1 MNVSNHSKNYNFQQK
16 REKPPDLQCHCIWP
30 QQLHKNVK
38 NIDDD
43 DDNNN
48 PKQTRV
54 WHTLPLLSSG
64 SSTRKLTSPPTPT
77 SLRTLHME
85 EYKHE
90 NCNTISGDTLRKC
103 KNSKSITT
111 STAAADAA
119 SCNCS
124 DCTDRYDN
132 NRRYMTT
139 TTTSMINKRLVDK
152 TKSKI
157 RMNNANA
164 NENIENASTIR
175 LGRRLQMKDE
185 TDNKTSLTS
194 QQQQESYET
203 TTTQHILTTITKAM
217 SSSIAATKTAVALN
231 WILTKATTTLILS
244 TTSSLNCTLPSSA
257 AAAAASSTTSLASKT
272 SSSKHQHR
280 RHASNFLSVLSS
292 SSSTLSSLLSAPQS
306 LFPLYPNNDSNRKEE
321 DSCHKCLFETSEK
334 DEQQTNILPT
344 LPPIATSLKRLKGKY
359 HSECP
364 PPFTKTTAAPSL
376 SYISQ
381 TFIRSLIA
389 TLILILV
396 QLNFTAGDQVILLDT
411 TREATLEW
419 TRYPYG
425 PQAQTPGWV
434 EESFTD
440 FVKGINWRSYVVCDV
455 AYHNVNNW
463 LWSPFIDRGPA
474 NRLYI
479 EIQFTIRDCSLF
491 PGNALSCKETFSL
504 LYYEFDAA
512 TREPPPWQTDSYK
525 LIARIAAGEGRF
537 NQNSDVDINT
547 EVKSIAVTK
556 KGVYFAFRD
565 QGACIS
571 VLAVK
576 VYYITCPA
584 VTENFAHFNE
594 TPTGREITII
604 EKQNGTCVD
613 NAEAYEQPT
622 YLCKGDGKWTI
633 LTGGCR
639 CKGGYEPDYANKT
652 CNECPVGTFR
662 SAEVSKCIPCPPNS
676 NASKVASSY
685 CKCLPGFNRHPRDG
699 KHMPCYKPP
708 GPPTNLTLLF
718 VDHISAILSW
728 NAPVREN
735 AAADNANTIYRSDIV
750 YKVVCS
756 SCSSNVVLTPSTD
769 TFNETK
775 LTLTNLEPV
784 TTYTIQIHSM
794 NGVSYVMENGTAA
807 NDSDKDQ
814 RTTSDSFSSEEN
826 GGGKQD
832 NEIPLMPTPTST
844 IPHGSNINNQP
855 IDLSQIKTEW
865 DEITFTTTESA
876 ILSTV
881 SNVRVVHA
889 TSNEVDLIW
898 EKPVQSDAPIEFY
911 EVRWFPKP
919 DFDAINKT
927 SLTIKETKAH
937 VEGLNDNTEYGFQVR
952 YKTIN
957 GYGTYSNIVY
967 AHTQPGVGSVYEENL
982 QMRIVAGAT
991 VAVVVI
997 LVLVIIATVVFLR
1010 SKNQDDLD
1018 KKSSNHMP
1026 LPLDYASN
1034 EGQVV
1039 TYIHAMDTTP
1049 IVKTIQSNV
1058 TTPLFGN
1065 SRSYVDPHTYEDPNQ
1080 AIREFAREIDA
1091 NYITIEAIIGGGEF
1105 GDVCRGRLKIPP
1117 NFVQDID
1124 VAIKTLKPGSSEKA
1138 RCDFLTEASI
1148 MGQFDHPNV
1157 IYLQGVVTRSNP
1169 VMIITEYMENGSLDT
1184 FLRVNDGK
1192 FQTLQL
1198 IVMLRGI
1205 ASGMAYLSEMNY
1217 VHRDLAAR
1225 NVLVNSQLICKIADF
1240 GLSREIE
1247 NASDAYTTRGGKIPV
1262 RWTAPEAIA
1271 FRKFTSAS
1279 DVWSYGVVLWEVMS
1293 YGERPYWNWSN
1304 QDVIKSIEKGY
1315 RLPAPMDCPEALYQ
1329 LMLDCW
1335 QKQRTHRPSFAS
1347 IVSTLDNL
1355 ARQPQALL
1363 TTRNSPENDGAHI
1376 MDSQRGHNIFISTD
1390 MWLDNIKMSR
1400 YSQHFKDAN
1409 LVTAQQISRL
1419 TAQQLSDMGITL
1431 VGHQKKILHQARQ
1444 LDTII

>member
-1 MNVSNHSKNYNFQQK
+1 MESNV
-16 REKPPDLQCHCIWP
+16 R
-30 QQLHKNVK
+30 
-38 NIDDD
+38 
-43 DDNNN
+43 
-48 PKQTRV
+48 
-54 WHTLPLLSSG
+54 
-64 SSTRKLTSPPTPT
+64 
-77 SLRTLHME
+77 LR
-85 EYKHE
+85 
-90 NCNTISGDTLRKC
+90 
-103 KNSKSITT
+103 
-111 STAAADAA
+111 
-119 SCNCS
+119 
-124 DCTDRYDN
+124 
-132 NRRYMTT
+132 
-139 TTTSMINKRLVDK
+139 
-152 TKSKI
+152 
-157 RMNNANA
+157 
-164 NENIENASTIR
+164 
-175 LGRRLQMKDE
+175 
-185 TDNKTSLTS
+185 
-194 QQQQESYET
+194 
-203 TTTQHILTTITKAM
+203 
-217 SSSIAATKTAVALN
+217 
-231 WILTKATTTLILS
+231 
-244 TTSSLNCTLPSSA
+244 
-257 AAAAASSTTSLASKT
+257 
-272 SSSKHQHR
+272 
-280 RHASNFLSVLSS
+280 
-292 SSSTLSSLLSAPQS
+292 
-306 LFPLYPNNDSNRKEE
+306 
-321 DSCHKCLFETSEK
+321 
-334 DEQQTNILPT
+334 
-344 LPPIATSLKRLKGKY
+344 
-359 HSECP
+359 
-364 PPFTKTTAAPSL
+364 
-376 SYISQ
+376 
-381 TFIRSLIA
+381 
-389 TLILILV
+389 ILV
-396 QLNFTAGDQVILLDT
+396 TSVCLLLTIHYLNADQVILLDT

-504 LYYEFDAA
+504 LFYEFDAA
-512 TREPPPWQTDSYK
+512 TREPPPWQPESYK

-576 VYYITCPA
+576 VYYITCPS

-604 EKQNGTCVD
+604 EKQNGTCVN
-613 NAEAYEQPT
+613 NAEPYEPPT

-639 CKGGYEPDYANKT
+639 CKVGFEPDYANKT
-652 CNECPVGTFR
+652 CNECSAGTFR
-662 SAEVSKCIPCPPNS
+662 SLEVSKCTPCPLNS
-676 NASKVASSY
+676 KSSKIGVAFCPCQTGY
-685 CKCLPGFNRHPRDG
+685 YRHPRDG

-718 VDHISAILSW
+718 VDQTSAILSW
-728 NAPVREN
+728 NTPQRALDEQL
-735 AAADNANTIYRSDIV
+735 DTKFRSDIV
-750 YKVVCS
+750 FKVKCA
-756 SCSSNVVLTPSTD
+756 SCSSNVVLNPSTE

-784 TTYTIQIHSM
+784 TPYTIQIHSM
-794 NGVSYVMENGTAA
+794 NGISYAVNPDNDTSDGDNGTSNAS
-807 NDSDKDQ
+807 DSVSDKS
-814 RTTSDSFSSEEN
+814 TSSSDD
-826 GGGKQD
+826 G
-832 NEIPLMPTPTST
+832 ST
-844 IPHGSNINNQP
+844 N
-855 IDLSQIKTEW
+855 IKTEYT
-865 DEITFTTTESA
+865 EIVFTTESA

-881 SNVRVVHA
+881 FNVRIVSI
-889 TSNEVDLIW
+889 TSKEADLVW
-898 EKPVQSDAPIEFY
+898 DKPIHSDSPIEFY

-919 DFDAINKT
+919 ELDAINKT
-927 SLTIKETKAH
+927 ALNTKETKAH
-937 VEGLNDNTEYGFQVR
+937 IEGLQENVEYGFQVR
-952 YKTIN
+952 CKTPN

-967 AHTQPGVGSVYEENL
+967 AQTHQSVSPVYYDSM

-991 VAVVVI
+991 VAVVFI
-997 LVLVIIATVVFLR
+997 LVLVIVATVLFLR
-1010 SKNQDDLD
+1010 SKNQDELD
-1018 KKSSNHMP
+1018 KKTNNHLP

-1034 EGQVV
+1034 EV
-1039 TYIHAMDTTP
+1039 HAMDTTP

-1058 TTPLFGN
+1058 TTPLFGT

-1091 NYITIEAIIGGGEF
+1091 SYITIEAIIGGGEF

-1184 FLRVNDGK
+1184 FLRANDGK

-1198 IVMLRGI
+1198 IGMLRGI
-1205 ASGMAYLSEMNY
+1205 ASGMSYLSDMNY

-1225 NVLVNSQLICKIADF
+1225 NVLVNAQLVCKIADF

-1335 QKQRTHRPSFAS
+1335 QKQRTHRPTFAS

-1363 TTRNSPENDGAHI
+1363 TTRNSPDNDGTHI
-1376 MDSQRGHNIFISTD
+1376 IDTQRGHNIFISTD
-1390 MWLDNIKMSR
+1390 LWLESIKMSR
-1400 YSQHFKDAN
+1400 YSQHFKEAN

>member
-1 MNVSNHSKNYNFQQK
+1 MEN
-16 REKPPDLQCHCIWP
+16 
-30 QQLHKNVK
+30 
-38 NIDDD
+38 NI
-43 DDNNN
+43 
-48 PKQTRV
+48 
-54 WHTLPLLSSG
+54 
-64 SSTRKLTSPPTPT
+64 
-77 SLRTLHME
+77 
-85 EYKHE
+85 
-90 NCNTISGDTLRKC
+90 
-103 KNSKSITT
+103 KSWMIITGV
-111 STAAADAA
+111 
-119 SCNCS
+119 
-124 DCTDRYDN
+124 Y
-132 NRRYMTT
+132 
-139 TTTSMINKRLVDK
+139 L
-152 TKSKI
+152 
-157 RMNNANA
+157 
-164 NENIENASTIR
+164 
-175 LGRRLQMKDE
+175 
-185 TDNKTSLTS
+185 
-194 QQQQESYET
+194 
-203 TTTQHILTTITKAM
+203 LTTIHFIKA
-217 SSSIAATKTAVALN
+217 
-231 WILTKATTTLILS
+231 
-244 TTSSLNCTLPSSA
+244 
-257 AAAAASSTTSLASKT
+257 
-272 SSSKHQHR
+272 
-280 RHASNFLSVLSS
+280 
-292 SSSTLSSLLSAPQS
+292 
-306 LFPLYPNNDSNRKEE
+306 
-321 DSCHKCLFETSEK
+321 
-334 DEQQTNILPT
+334 
-344 LPPIATSLKRLKGKY
+344 
-359 HSECP
+359 
-364 PPFTKTTAAPSL
+364 
-376 SYISQ
+376 
-381 TFIRSLIA
+381 
-389 TLILILV
+389 
-396 QLNFTAGDQVILLDT
+396 DQVILLDT

-504 LYYEFDAA
+504 LFYEFDAA
-512 TREPPPWQTDSYK
+512 TREPPPWQPESYK
-525 LIARIAAGEGRF
+525 LIARIAAGDGRF

-576 VYYITCPA
+576 VYYITCPS

-613 NAEAYEQPT
+613 NAEPYEPPT

-639 CKGGYEPDYANKT
+639 CKVGFEPDYANKT
-652 CNECPVGTFR
+652 CNECSSGTFR
-662 SAEVSKCIPCPPNS
+662 SLEVSKCTPCPLNS
-676 NASKVASSY
+676 KSTKIGVSY
-685 CKCLPGFNRHPRDG
+685 CPCLPGYYRHPRDG

-718 VDHISAILSW
+718 VDQTSAILSW
-728 NAPVREN
+728 NTPQRAQDEQL
-735 AAADNANTIYRSDIV
+735 DTKFRSDIV
-750 YKVVCS
+750 FKVKCP
-756 SCSSNVVLTPSTD
+756 SCSSNVVYNPSTE

-784 TTYTIQIHSM
+784 TPYTIQIHSM
-794 NGVSYVMENGTAA
+794 NGVSYAVKPDNDTSDGDNGTSNASDTFNEKTGLASSSDDSSA
-807 NDSDKDQ
+807 N
-814 RTTSDSFSSEEN
+814 
-826 GGGKQD
+826 
-832 NEIPLMPTPTST
+832 
-844 IPHGSNINNQP
+844 
-855 IDLSQIKTEW
+855 IKTEYS
-865 DEITFTTTESA
+865 EIVFTTESA

-881 SNVRVVHA
+881 FNVRIVSI
-889 TSNEVDLIW
+889 TSKEADLVW
-898 EKPVQSDAPIEFY
+898 DKPIHSDSPIEFY

-919 DFDAINKT
+919 ELDAINKT
-927 SLTIKETKAH
+927 ALNTKETKAH
-937 VEGLNDNTEYGFQVR
+937 IEGLQENVEYGFQVR
-952 YKTIN
+952 CKTLN

-967 AHTQPGVGSVYEENL
+967 AQTHQSVSPVYYDSM

-991 VAVVVI
+991 VAVVFI
-997 LVLVIIATVVFLR
+997 LVLVIVATVLFLR
-1010 SKNQDDLD
+1010 SKNQDELD
-1018 KKSSNHMP
+1018 KKTSNHLP

-1034 EGQVV
+1034 E
-1039 TYIHAMDTTP
+1039 
-1049 IVKTIQSNV
+1049 V
-1058 TTPLFGN
+1058 TTPLFGT

-1091 NYITIEAIIGGGEF
+1091 SYITIEAIIGGGEF

-1184 FLRVNDGK
+1184 FLRANDGK

-1198 IVMLRGI
+1198 IGMLRGI
-1205 ASGMAYLSEMNY
+1205 ASGMSYLSDMNY

-1225 NVLVNSQLICKIADF
+1225 NVLVNAQLVCKIADF

-1335 QKQRTHRPSFAS
+1335 QKQRTHRPTFAS

-1363 TTRNSPENDGAHI
+1363 TTRNSPDNDGTHI
-1376 MDSQRGHNIFISTD
+1376 IDTQRGHNIFISTD
-1390 MWLDNIKMSR
+1390 LWLESIKMSR
-1400 YSQHFKDAN
+1400 YSQHFKEAN

>member
-1 MNVSNHSKNYNFQQK
+1 MHEQIMKQHFSWKNNVDQFVFKNCLNDQICRRNFKLRKKLCEYNQK
-16 REKPPDLQCHCIWP
+16 YKEENDSELKSIA
-30 QQLHKNVK
+30 K
-38 NIDDD
+38 
-43 DDNNN
+43 
-48 PKQTRV
+48 TG
-54 WHTLPLLSSG
+54 TLIIS
-64 SSTRKLTSPPTPT
+64 TSPPHRT
-77 SLRTLHME
+77 S
-85 EYKHE
+85 
-90 NCNTISGDTLRKC
+90 NTF
-103 KNSKSITT
+103 SIK
-111 STAAADAA
+111 
-119 SCNCS
+119 
-124 DCTDRYDN
+124 YF
-132 NRRYMTT
+132 
-139 TTTSMINKRLVDK
+139 
-152 TKSKI
+152 
-157 RMNNANA
+157 
-164 NENIENASTIR
+164 
-175 LGRRLQMKDE
+175 
-185 TDNKTSLTS
+185 
-194 QQQQESYET
+194 
-203 TTTQHILTTITKAM
+203 
-217 SSSIAATKTAVALN
+217 
-231 WILTKATTTLILS
+231 
-244 TTSSLNCTLPSSA
+244 TSSLPIRLSNSFSY
-257 AAAAASSTTSLASKT
+257 STQSNTTKNFMLSLIF
-272 SSSKHQHR
+272 
-280 RHASNFLSVLSS
+280 NSVHDLIVRKSLKQI
-292 SSSTLSSLLSAPQS
+292 TGSLLTLMTLLGNQYYKTHLEKIVLFTTQMLPFCTGITCKIQLRLHSLLFAWFWLVFTLHIGFGSA
-306 LFPLYPNNDSNRKEE
+306 
-321 DSCHKCLFETSEK
+321 
-334 DEQQTNILPT
+334 
-344 LPPIATSLKRLKGKY
+344 
-359 HSECP
+359 
-364 PPFTKTTAAPSL
+364 
-376 SYISQ
+376 
-381 TFIRSLIA
+381 
-389 TLILILV
+389 
-396 QLNFTAGDQVILLDT
+396 DQVILLDT

-604 EKQNGTCVD
+604 EKQNGTCVE
-613 NAEAYEQPT
+613 NAEPYEPPT

-633 LTGGCR
+633 LNGGCR
-639 CKGGYEPDYANKT
+639 CKVGFEPDNINKT
-652 CNECPVGTFR
+652 CNECAAGTFR
-662 SAEVSKCIPCPPNS
+662 SDEIANCIQCPPNS
-676 NASKVASSY
+676 NALKSGAAF
-685 CKCLPGFNRHPRDG
+685 CKCLPGFYRHPRDG
-699 KHMPCYKPP
+699 KHMPCYKAP

-718 VDHISAILSW
+718 VDQTSAILSW
-728 NAPVREN
+728 NSPVRDSAESVFN
-735 AAADNANTIYRSDIV
+735 IKNTKYRSDII
-750 YKVVCS
+750 YKARCS
-756 SCSSNVVLTPSTD
+756 SCSPNVVFNPSTD
-769 TFNETK
+769 TFNDTK
-775 LTLTNLEPV
+775 LTLTNLEAV
-784 TTYTIQIHSM
+784 TTYVVQIHTI
-794 NGVSYVMENGTAA
+794 NGLSYIESEIYLNDTIVGNTAVETLGI
-807 NDSDKDQ
+807 SDTKPITPKRSQQSID
-814 RTTSDSFSSEEN
+814 F
-826 GGGKQD
+826 D
-832 NEIPLMPTPTST
+832 N
-844 IPHGSNINNQP
+844 
-855 IDLSQIKTEW
+855 IKTEYA
-865 DEITFTTTESA
+865 EISFTTESA

-881 SNVRVVHA
+881 FNVRVLST
-889 TSNEVDLIW
+889 TSNEVDLVW
-898 EKPVQSDAPIEFY
+898 DKPVQSDAPIEFY
-911 EVRWFPKP
+911 EVRWFPKSEL
-919 DFDAINKT
+919 DAINKT
-927 SLTIKETKAH
+927 ALNTRETKAH
-937 VEGLNDNTEYGFQVR
+937 IEGLNENTEYGFQVR
-952 YKTIN
+952 CKTLN
-957 GYGTYSNIVY
+957 GFGTYSNIVY
-967 AHTQPGVGSVYEENL
+967 AHTHQAVSSVYDDSI
-982 QMRIVAGAT
+982 QMRIIAGAT
-991 VAVVVI
+991 VAVVFI
-997 LVLVIIATVVFLR
+997 LVLVIVATVLFLR
-1010 SKNQDDLD
+1010 SKHQDDLD
-1018 KKSSNHMP
+1018 KKSSNHLP

-1034 EGQVV
+1034 EGLVV
-1039 TYIHAMDTTP
+1039 TYM
-1049 IVKTIQSNV
+1049 

-1205 ASGMAYLSEMNY
+1205 ASGMSYLSDMNY

-1225 NVLVNSQLICKIADF
+1225 NVLVNAQLICKIADF

-1335 QKQRTHRPSFAS
+1335 QKQRTHRPTFSS

-1355 ARQPQALL
+1355 ARQPQTLL
-1363 TTRNSPENDGAHI
+1363 TTRNSPETDGTHI
-1376 MDSQRGHNIFISTD
+1376 MDGQRGHNIFISTD
-1390 MWLDNIKMSR
+1390 LWLENIKMSR
-1400 YSQHFKDAN
+1400 YSQHFKEAN

>member
-1 MNVSNHSKNYNFQQK
+1 MPSTCYGVHRRDCKSG
-16 REKPPDLQCHCIWP
+16 CI
-30 QQLHKNVK
+30 V
-38 NIDDD
+38 
-43 DDNNN
+43 
-48 PKQTRV
+48 R
-54 WHTLPLLSSG
+54 
-64 SSTRKLTSPPTPT
+64 R
-77 SLRTLHME
+77 
-85 EYKHE
+85 
-90 NCNTISGDTLRKC
+90 NTISSMGKLASLQIKFHKISDALVPSTLIHPISMPS
-103 KNSKSITT
+103 SKPVHNIS
-111 STAAADAA
+111 
-119 SCNCS
+119 
-124 DCTDRYDN
+124 RYIARISLLCISWLIAIQYN
-132 NRRYMTT
+132 
-139 TTTSMINKRLVDK
+139 
-152 TKSKI
+152 
-157 RMNNANA
+157 
-164 NENIENASTIR
+164 IR
-175 LGRRLQMKDE
+175 L
-185 TDNKTSLTS
+185 T
-194 QQQQESYET
+194 
-203 TTTQHILTTITKAM
+203 
-217 SSSIAATKTAVALN
+217 
-231 WILTKATTTLILS
+231 
-244 TTSSLNCTLPSSA
+244 
-257 AAAAASSTTSLASKT
+257 
-272 SSSKHQHR
+272 
-280 RHASNFLSVLSS
+280 HA
-292 SSSTLSSLLSAPQS
+292 
-306 LFPLYPNNDSNRKEE
+306 
-321 DSCHKCLFETSEK
+321 
-334 DEQQTNILPT
+334 
-344 LPPIATSLKRLKGKY
+344 
-359 HSECP
+359 
-364 PPFTKTTAAPSL
+364 
-376 SYISQ
+376 
-381 TFIRSLIA
+381 
-389 TLILILV
+389 
-396 QLNFTAGDQVILLDT
+396 DQVVLLDT

-504 LYYEFDAA
+504 LFYEFDAA
-512 TREPPPWQTDSYK
+512 TREPPPWQTDSYR

-547 EVKSIAVTK
+547 EVKSIAVNK

-594 TPTGREITII
+594 TPTGKEITII
-604 EKQNGTCVD
+604 EKQNGTCVE
-613 NAEAYEQPT
+613 NAEPYEPPT

-639 CKGGYEPDYANKT
+639 CKVGYEPNDVKKT
-652 CNECPVGTFR
+652 CTECPVGTFK
-662 SAEVSKCIPCPPNS
+662 SPEVRKCMPCPLHSNS
-676 NASKVASSY
+676 SKTGSAF
-685 CKCLPGFNRHPRDG
+685 CMCLPGYYRHPRDG
-699 KHMPCYKPP
+699 RHIPCYSPP
-708 GPPTNLTLLF
+708 AAPTNLTLLF
-718 VDHISAILSW
+718 VDQTSAILSW
-728 NAPVREN
+728 SAPTRNESQLVEGPGQLHS
-735 AAADNANTIYRSDIV
+735 YHSDVV
-750 YKVVCS
+750 YKIRCS
-756 SCSSNVVLTPSTD
+756 MCSPNVMFNPSTD

-775 LTLTNLEPV
+775 ITLTNLDPV
-784 TTYTIQIHSM
+784 TTYTVQIHST
-794 NGVSYVMENGTAA
+794 NGISYLVDSIFHSNETTANSEIAFA
-807 NDSDKDQ
+807 NASTASNLLDL
-814 RTTSDSFSSEEN
+814 
-826 GGGKQD
+826 
-832 NEIPLMPTPTST
+832 NE
-844 IPHGSNINNQP
+844 
-855 IDLSQIKTEW
+855 IKTEHA
-865 DEITFTTTESA
+865 EIIFTTESA
-876 ILSTV
+876 LLSTV
-881 SNVRVVHA
+881 FNLRILA
-889 TSNEVDLIW
+889 ITSKDADLEW
-898 EKPVQSDAPIEFY
+898 DKPLQNDAPLEFY
-911 EVRWFPKP
+911 EVRWFPKIEL
-919 DFDAINKT
+919 DSINKSALNT
-927 SLTIKETKAH
+927 KDTKAH
-937 VEGLNDNTEYGFQVR
+937 IEGLLESTEYGFQVR
-952 YKTIN
+952 CKTIN
-957 GYGTYSNIVY
+957 GFGSYSNMIY
-967 AHTQPGVGSVYEENL
+967 AQTLQSVSSVYDDSVQIRFIAGAIVTGVL
-982 QMRIVAGAT
+982 FLVIFIVAT
-991 VAVVVI
+991 VY
-997 LVLVIIATVVFLR
+997 FMR
-1010 SKNQDDLD
+1010 SKHQDELD
-1018 KKSSNHMP
+1018 KKSTNHLP
-1026 LPLDYASN
+1026 LPMDYASN
-1034 EGQVV
+1034 EGLVV
-1039 TYIHAMDTTP
+1039 TYM
-1049 IVKTIQSNV
+1049 

-1205 ASGMAYLSEMNY
+1205 ASGMSYLSDMNY

-1225 NVLVNSQLICKIADF
+1225 NVLVNAQLICKIADF

-1335 QKQRTHRPSFAS
+1335 QKQRTHRPTFAS

-1355 ARQPQALL
+1355 ARQPQSLL
-1363 TTRNSPENDGAHI
+1363 TTRNSPETDGSHI
-1376 MDSQRGHNIFISTD
+1376 LDTQRGQNMFISTD
-1390 MWLDNIKMSR
+1390 LWLENIKMSR
-1400 YSQHFKDAN
+1400 YCQHFKEAN
-1409 LVTAQQISRL
+1409 LLNAQQISRL

>member
-1 MNVSNHSKNYNFQQK
+1 MNVLQHSKKYNTQQQ
-16 REKPPDLQCHCIWP
+16 REKPPDIVAAQCHCCTNISERV
-30 QQLHKNVK
+30 HENVK
-38 NIDDD
+38 DIISTNQQ
-43 DDNNN
+43 N
-48 PKQTRV
+48 PTK
-54 WHTLPLLSSG
+54 SG
-64 SSTRKLTSPPTPT
+64 SGQKQQILARSLKLSLNHLLLLGPVTLNERSLEWSKQLKEILQKCNQIQRSISIMVGSRSSNSTSNSSLPKKNLSHTKVMVLSP
-77 SLRTLHME
+77 S
-85 EYKHE
+85 
-90 NCNTISGDTLRKC
+90 
-103 KNSKSITT
+103 
-111 STAAADAA
+111 
-119 SCNCS
+119 
-124 DCTDRYDN
+124 
-132 NRRYMTT
+132 MTT
-139 TTTSMINKRLVDK
+139 RLSKK
-152 TKSKI
+152 TKSNT
-157 RMNNANA
+157 RMNNF
-164 NENIENASTIR
+164 ENNNYASNIASE
-175 LGRRLQMKDE
+175 RREYTTMDFTPLQHQVVAID
-185 TDNKTSLTS
+185 DCSR
-194 QQQQESYET
+194 
-203 TTTQHILTTITKAM
+203 TTQIFTTITKTL
-217 SSSIAATKTAVALN
+217 SSSIIVTAATSTCALKLL
-231 WILTKATTTLILS
+231 LTKATTTLIYATSFNCSLS
-244 TTSSLNCTLPSSA
+244 WRRAWVSPKAVTSTSSTINKNKHRRRVSNISPMPFS
-257 AAAAASSTTSLASKT
+257 SST
-272 SSSKHQHR
+272 
-280 RHASNFLSVLSS
+280 SS
-292 SSSTLSSLLSAPQS
+292 SSSSISSPTLMTEASPLSSS
-306 LFPLYPNNDSNRKEE
+306 LVNEE
-321 DSCHKCLFETSEK
+321 NSCHKCLVVTPK
-334 DEQQTNILPT
+334 IEQHLHCNNKSSRMPT
-344 LPPIATSLKRLKGKY
+344 HASTENKRLKPSTRS
-359 HSECP
+359 HS
-364 PPFTKTTAAPSL
+364 TKPGNDTAK
-376 SYISQ
+376 SQ
-381 TFIRSLIA
+381 TIPSSPLKSHFIYQYPVIAA
-389 TLILILV
+389 TLVLLILM
-396 QLNFTAGDQVILLDT
+396 QLHTVAADQVILLDT

-604 EKQNGTCVD
+604 EKQNGTCVE
-613 NAEAYEQPT
+613 NAEPYEQPT

-662 SAEVSKCIPCPPNS
+662 SAEVGKCIPCPPNS
-676 NASKVASSY
+676 NAPKAASSF

-728 NAPVREN
+728 NAPVRDQSN
-735 AAADNANTIYRSDIV
+735 ADTNPNNMYRSDIV

-756 SCSSNVVLTPSTD
+756 SCSSNVVLTPNTD
-769 TFNETK
+769 TFNDTK
-775 LTLTNLEPV
+775 LTLTNLEPM

-794 NGVSYVMENGTAA
+794 NGVSYIAENGTTDDRSGKNA
-807 NDSDKDQ
+807 N
-814 RTTSDSFSSEEN
+814 DSFSSEEN
-826 GGGKQD
+826 GGGKHD
-832 NEIPLMPTPTST
+832 NEIPLVHPVPTST
-844 IPHGSNINNQP
+844 TQQQQHNSNNQP

-881 SNVRVVHA
+881 SNVRVVLA

-927 SLTIKETKAH
+927 ALTTKDTKAH
-937 VEGLNDNTEYGFQVR
+937 IEALNENTEYGFQVR

-1225 NVLVNSQLICKIADF
+1225 NVLVNTQLICKIADF

-1355 ARQPQALL
+1355 ARQPQTLL
-1363 TTRNSPENDGAHI
+1363 TTRNSPENDGSHI

-1400 YSQHFKDAN
+1400 YSQHFKEAN

>member
-1 MNVSNHSKNYNFQQK
+1 MLIATGAYIHIYNIHIYEIYKMSAIHWTFRIFQTQNSNQNRNSQATEISIRTKNN
-16 REKPPDLQCHCIWP
+16 
-30 QQLHKNVK
+30 
-38 NIDDD
+38 
-43 DDNNN
+43 
-48 PKQTRV
+48 
-54 WHTLPLLSSG
+54 
-64 SSTRKLTSPPTPT
+64 KLTSLIPF
-77 SLRTLHME
+77 SNFSIVLLIWI
-85 EYKHE
+85 
-90 NCNTISGDTLRKC
+90 ISVIYNLQ
-103 KNSKSITT
+103 I
-111 STAAADAA
+111 
-119 SCNCS
+119 
-124 DCTDRYDN
+124 
-132 NRRYMTT
+132 
-139 TTTSMINKRLVDK
+139 
-152 TKSKI
+152 
-157 RMNNANA
+157 ANA
-164 NENIENASTIR
+164 
-175 LGRRLQMKDE
+175 
-185 TDNKTSLTS
+185 
-194 QQQQESYET
+194 
-203 TTTQHILTTITKAM
+203 
-217 SSSIAATKTAVALN
+217 
-231 WILTKATTTLILS
+231 
-244 TTSSLNCTLPSSA
+244 
-257 AAAAASSTTSLASKT
+257 
-272 SSSKHQHR
+272 
-280 RHASNFLSVLSS
+280 
-292 SSSTLSSLLSAPQS
+292 
-306 LFPLYPNNDSNRKEE
+306 
-321 DSCHKCLFETSEK
+321 
-334 DEQQTNILPT
+334 
-344 LPPIATSLKRLKGKY
+344 
-359 HSECP
+359 
-364 PPFTKTTAAPSL
+364 
-376 SYISQ
+376 
-381 TFIRSLIA
+381 
-389 TLILILV
+389 
-396 QLNFTAGDQVILLDT
+396 DQVVLLDT

-504 LYYEFDAA
+504 LFYEFDAA

-547 EVKSIAVTK
+547 EVKSIAVSK

-604 EKQNGTCVD
+604 EKQNGTCVE
-613 NAEAYEQPT
+613 NAEPYEAPT

-639 CKGGYEPDYANKT
+639 CKVGYEPNEVNNT
-652 CNECPVGTFR
+652 CTECPAGTFR
-662 SAEVSKCIPCPPNS
+662 SAEVRKCISCPANS
-676 NASKVASSY
+676 NSSKTGSPM
-685 CKCLPGFNRHPRDG
+685 CNCLAGYYRHPADG
-699 KHMPCYKPP
+699 RHMPCYKPP
-708 GPPTNLTLLF
+708 NAPTNLTLLF
-718 VDHISAILSW
+718 VDQTSAIISW
-728 NAPVREN
+728 SAPTRD
-735 AAADNANTIYRSDIV
+735 DNQLVTANGLEKYRTEVV
-750 YKVVCS
+750 YKVRCS
-756 SCSSNVVLTPSTD
+756 SCSSNVMFNPSTD

-775 LTLTNLEPV
+775 ITLTNLEPA
-784 TTYTIQIHSM
+784 TTYTVQVHAANSI
-794 NGVSYVMENGTAA
+794 SYVADIGLYYNLTYSS
-807 NDSDKDQ
+807 SDNALSN
-814 RTTSDSFSSEEN
+814 TSSF
-826 GGGKQD
+826 
-832 NEIPLMPTPTST
+832 
-844 IPHGSNINNQP
+844 SNINGHQL
-855 IDLSQIKTEW
+855 DLSEVETKYA
-865 DEITFTTTESA
+865 EIVFTTESA
-876 ILSTV
+876 MLSTV
-881 SNVRVVHA
+881 FNLRVVA
-889 TSNEVDLIW
+889 ITNKEASLVWD
-898 EKPVQSDAPIEFY
+898 KPGQTDAPIELY
-911 EVRWFPKP
+911 EVRWFPKSEMET
-919 DFDAINKT
+919 INNT
-927 SLTIKETKAH
+927 TLSTKETKALIYNLL
-937 VEGLNDNTEYGFQVR
+937 ENTEYGFQVR
-952 YKTIN
+952 CKTVN
-957 GYGTYSNIVY
+957 GFGAYSNMVY
-967 AHTQPGVGSVYEENL
+967 AQTHQSVGTVYEDSMQIRFIAGAIVTGVFFL
-982 QMRIVAGAT
+982 VIFIVAT
-991 VAVVVI
+991 VY
-997 LVLVIIATVVFLR
+997 FMR
-1010 SKNQDDLD
+1010 SKHQDELD
-1018 KKSSNHMP
+1018 KKSTNHLP
-1026 LPLDYASN
+1026 LPMEYASN
-1034 EGQVV
+1034 EGLVV
-1039 TYIHAMDTTP
+1039 TYM
-1049 IVKTIQSNV
+1049 

-1205 ASGMAYLSEMNY
+1205 ASGMSYLSDMNY

-1225 NVLVNSQLICKIADF
+1225 NVLVNAQLICKIADF

-1335 QKQRTHRPSFAS
+1335 QKQRTHRPTFAS

-1355 ARQPQALL
+1355 ARQPQSLL
-1363 TTRNSPENDGAHI
+1363 TTRNSPENDSSTHI
-1376 MDSQRGHNIFISTD
+1376 LDAQRGHNIFISTD
-1390 MWLDNIKMSR
+1390 LWLENIKMSR
-1400 YSQHFKDAN
+1400 YSQHFREAN
-1409 LVTAQQISRL
+1409 LVSAQQISRL
-1419 TAQQLSDMGITL
+1419 TAQLLSDMGITL

>member
-1 MNVSNHSKNYNFQQK
+1 MSTFCSNNLINNHNKT
-16 REKPPDLQCHCIWP
+16 
-30 QQLHKNVK
+30 
-38 NIDDD
+38 NIYIYIYHE
-43 DDNNN
+43 
-48 PKQTRV
+48 TRRRSRKSCTRICV
-54 WHTLPLLSSG
+54 Q
-64 SSTRKLTSPPTPT
+64 STRKSCYSSETQDEKSKVMANVFAPTLRLTTPLTVYAPLRITIIRIEYITKMSTYSSAPRRYNKTLTIFLPCTSTTEMKFSYTSMISRNSCLNVFRTYLTHTLEIYMRT
-77 SLRTLHME
+77 SLRF
-85 EYKHE
+85 
-90 NCNTISGDTLRKC
+90 
-103 KNSKSITT
+103 
-111 STAAADAA
+111 
-119 SCNCS
+119 
-124 DCTDRYDN
+124 
-132 NRRYMTT
+132 
-139 TTTSMINKRLVDK
+139 
-152 TKSKI
+152 
-157 RMNNANA
+157 
-164 NENIENASTIR
+164 
-175 LGRRLQMKDE
+175 
-185 TDNKTSLTS
+185 
-194 QQQQESYET
+194 
-203 TTTQHILTTITKAM
+203 ILM
-217 SSSIAATKTAVALN
+217 L
-231 WILTKATTTLILS
+231 
-244 TTSSLNCTLPSSA
+244 
-257 AAAAASSTTSLASKT
+257 
-272 SSSKHQHR
+272 
-280 RHASNFLSVLSS
+280 
-292 SSSTLSSLLSAPQS
+292 LLSLQWGFCS
-306 LFPLYPNNDSNRKEE
+306 
-321 DSCHKCLFETSEK
+321 
-334 DEQQTNILPT
+334 
-344 LPPIATSLKRLKGKY
+344 
-359 HSECP
+359 
-364 PPFTKTTAAPSL
+364 
-376 SYISQ
+376 
-381 TFIRSLIA
+381 
-389 TLILILV
+389 
-396 QLNFTAGDQVILLDT
+396 GDQVILLDT

-604 EKQNGTCVD
+604 EKQNGTCIE
-613 NAEAYEQPT
+613 NAEPYESPT

-639 CKGGYEPDYANKT
+639 CKAGYEPDNVNKT
-652 CNECPVGTFR
+652 CNECPIGSFR
-662 SAEVSKCIPCPPNS
+662 SAEVSKCVPCPPNS
-676 NASKVASSY
+676 NASKTASGI
-685 CKCLPGFNRHPRDG
+685 CNCLPGFYRHPSDG
-699 KHMPCYKPP
+699 KLTPCYKPP

-728 NAPVREN
+728 NSPIRDHTESISHHTRTKYITN
-735 AAADNANTIYRSDIV
+735 LV

-756 SCSSNVVLTPSTD
+756 SCSQNVVFTPSSD
-769 TFNETK
+769 TFNDTK
-775 LTLTNLEPV
+775 LTLTNLEPI
-784 TTYTIQIHSM
+784 TTYILQIHSM
-794 NGVSYVMENGTAA
+794 NGVSRIIGN
-807 NDSDKDQ
+807 N
-814 RTTSDSFSSEEN
+814 TTSDDEESQRLETVSSPVDGLDSETAVSGNKEGFEN
-826 GGGKQD
+826 
-832 NEIPLMPTPTST
+832 MRVST
-844 IPHGSNINNQP
+844 NLAHNKP
-855 IDLSQIKTEW
+855 IDLSQIKTEHA
-865 DEITFTTTESA
+865 EITFTTTESA

-881 SNVRVVHA
+881 GNVHIVS
-889 TSNEVDLIW
+889 TTNNEVDLAW
-898 EKPVQSDAPIEFY
+898 DKPAQSDSSIEFY

-919 DFDAINKT
+919 EFDAINKT
-927 SLTIKETKAH
+927 ALNTKETKAH
-937 VEGLNDNTEYGFQVR
+937 IENLLEDTEYGFQVR
-952 YKTIN
+952 YKTLN

-967 AHTQPGVGSVYEENL
+967 AHTQQSIRSVYEDSV

-991 VAVVVI
+991 VAVVII
-997 LVLVIIATVVFLR
+997 LVLVIVVTVWFLR
-1010 SKNQDDLD
+1010 TKNQDDSD
-1018 KKSSNHMP
+1018 KKSSNHLP

-1034 EGQVV
+1034 E
-1039 TYIHAMDTTP
+1039 
-1049 IVKTIQSNV
+1049 V

-1065 SRSYVDPHTYEDPNQ
+1065 SRCYVDPHTYEDPNQ

-1138 RCDFLTEASI
+1138 KCDFLTEASI

-1205 ASGMAYLSEMNY
+1205 ASGMAYLSDMNY

-1225 NVLVNSQLICKIADF
+1225 NVLVNAQLICKIADF

-1335 QKQRTHRPSFAS
+1335 QKQRTHRPTFSS

-1363 TTRNSPENDGAHI
+1363 TTRSSPENDGAHI
-1376 MDSQRGHNIFISTD
+1376 MDGQRGHNIFISTD
-1390 MWLDNIKMSR
+1390 LWLENIKMSR
-1400 YSQHFKDAN
+1400 YSQHFKEAN

>member
-1 MNVSNHSKNYNFQQK
+1 MPSTYFSVHKRELKNY
-16 REKPPDLQCHCIWP
+16 CTG
-30 QQLHKNVK
+30 
-38 NIDDD
+38 
-43 DDNNN
+43 
-48 PKQTRV
+48 TR
-54 WHTLPLLSSG
+54 
-64 SSTRKLTSPPTPT
+64 
-77 SLRTLHME
+77 
-85 EYKHE
+85 
-90 NCNTISGDTLRKC
+90 NTISSM
-103 KNSKSITT
+103 SK
-111 STAAADAA
+111 
-119 SCNCS
+119 
-124 DCTDRYDN
+124 
-132 NRRYMTT
+132 
-139 TTTSMINKRLVDK
+139 
-152 TKSKI
+152 
-157 RMNNANA
+157 
-164 NENIENASTIR
+164 
-175 LGRRLQMKDE
+175 
-185 TDNKTSLTS
+185 
-194 QQQQESYET
+194 
-203 TTTQHILTTITKAM
+203 
-217 SSSIAATKTAVALN
+217 
-231 WILTKATTTLILS
+231 
-244 TTSSLNCTLPSSA
+244 
-257 AAAAASSTTSLASKT
+257 LASLQIQFHKINT
-272 SSSKHQHR
+272 
-280 RHASNFLSVLSS
+280 LVP
-292 SSSTLSSLLSAPQS
+292 STLVPIPKPMHNGSRHIARLSLL
-306 LFPLYPNNDSNRKEE
+306 
-321 DSCHKCLFETSEK
+321 C
-334 DEQQTNILPT
+334 
-344 LPPIATSLKRLKGKY
+344 
-359 HSECP
+359 
-364 PPFTKTTAAPSL
+364 
-376 SYISQ
+376 ISW
-381 TFIRSLIA
+381 LIA
-389 TLILILV
+389 IQCNLR
-396 QLNFTAGDQVILLDT
+396 FTYADQVVLLDT

-440 FVKGINWRSYVVCDV
+440 FVKDINWRSYVVCDV

-504 LYYEFDAA
+504 LFYEFDAA
-512 TREPPPWQTDSYK
+512 TREPPPWQTDSYR

-547 EVKSIAVTK
+547 EVKSIAVNK

-594 TPTGREITII
+594 TPTGKEITII
-604 EKQNGTCVD
+604 EKQNGTCVE
-613 NAEAYEQPT
+613 NAEPYEPPT

-639 CKGGYEPDYANKT
+639 CKVGYEPNDVNKT
-652 CNECPVGTFR
+652 CTECPVGTFK
-662 SAEVSKCIPCPPNS
+662 SPEVRKCTPCPPNS
-676 NASKVASSY
+676 NSSKTGSPF
-685 CKCLPGFNRHPRDG
+685 CKCLPGYYRHPRDG
-699 KHMPCYKPP
+699 RHMPCYSPP
-708 GPPTNLTLLF
+708 AAPTNLTLLF
-718 VDHISAILSW
+718 VDQTSAIISW
-728 NAPVREN
+728 SAPARNESQLVEGQLHS
-735 AAADNANTIYRSDIV
+735 YRSDIV
-750 YKVVCS
+750 YKIRCS
-756 SCSSNVVLTPSTD
+756 MCNANVMFNPSTD

-775 LTLTNLEPV
+775 ITLTNLDPV
-784 TTYTIQIHSM
+784 TTYTVQIHAT
-794 NGVSYVMENGTAA
+794 NGISYLIDSSLHSNETTA
-807 NDSDKDQ
+807 N
-814 RTTSDSFSSEEN
+814 
-826 GGGKQD
+826 
-832 NEIPLMPTPTST
+832 NEISFANASTASNPL
-844 IPHGSNINNQP
+844 
-855 IDLSQIKTEW
+855 DLNEIKTEHA
-865 DEITFTTTESA
+865 EIIFTTESA
-876 ILSTV
+876 LLSTV
-881 SNVRVVHA
+881 FNLRILA
-889 TSNEVDLIW
+889 ITSKDADLEW
-898 EKPVQSDAPIEFY
+898 DKPLQNDAPLEFY
-911 EVRWFPKP
+911 EVRWFPKLEL
-919 DFDAINKT
+919 DSINKT
-927 SLTIKETKAH
+927 ALNTKDTKAH
-937 VEGLNDNTEYGFQVR
+937 IEGLMESTDYGFQVR
-952 YKTIN
+952 CKTIN
-957 GYGTYSNIVY
+957 GFGSYSNMIY
-967 AHTQPGVGSVYEENL
+967 AQTLQSVSSVYDDSVQIRFIAGAIVTGVL
-982 QMRIVAGAT
+982 FLVIFIVAT
-991 VAVVVI
+991 VY
-997 LVLVIIATVVFLR
+997 FMR
-1010 SKNQDDLD
+1010 SKHQDELD
-1018 KKSSNHMP
+1018 KKSTNHLP
-1026 LPLDYASN
+1026 LPMDYASN
-1034 EGQVV
+1034 E
-1039 TYIHAMDTTP
+1039 
-1049 IVKTIQSNV
+1049 V

-1205 ASGMAYLSEMNY
+1205 ASGMSYLSDMNY

-1225 NVLVNSQLICKIADF
+1225 NVLVNAQLICKIADF

-1335 QKQRTHRPSFAS
+1335 QKQRTHRPTFAS

-1355 ARQPQALL
+1355 ARQPQSLL
-1363 TTRNSPENDGAHI
+1363 TTRNSPETDGAHI
-1376 MDSQRGHNIFISTD
+1376 LDTQRGQNIFISTD
-1390 MWLDNIKMSR
+1390 LWLENIKMSR
-1400 YSQHFKDAN
+1400 YCQHFKEAN
-1409 LVTAQQISRL
+1409 LVNAQQISRL

>member
-1 MNVSNHSKNYNFQQK
+1 M
-16 REKPPDLQCHCIWP
+16 D
-30 QQLHKNVK
+30 K
-38 NIDDD
+38 NI
-43 DDNNN
+43 
-48 PKQTRV
+48 KFRI
-54 WHTLPLLSSG
+54 LL
-64 SSTRKLTSPPTPT
+64 
-77 SLRTLHME
+77 
-85 EYKHE
+85 
-90 NCNTISGDTLRKC
+90 
-103 KNSKSITT
+103 ITVG
-111 STAAADAA
+111 
-119 SCNCS
+119 
-124 DCTDRYDN
+124 
-132 NRRYMTT
+132 
-139 TTTSMINKRLVDK
+139 L
-152 TKSKI
+152 
-157 RMNNANA
+157 
-164 NENIENASTIR
+164 
-175 LGRRLQMKDE
+175 
-185 TDNKTSLTS
+185 
-194 QQQQESYET
+194 
-203 TTTQHILTTITKAM
+203 LTTIIVINA
-217 SSSIAATKTAVALN
+217 
-231 WILTKATTTLILS
+231 
-244 TTSSLNCTLPSSA
+244 
-257 AAAAASSTTSLASKT
+257 
-272 SSSKHQHR
+272 
-280 RHASNFLSVLSS
+280 
-292 SSSTLSSLLSAPQS
+292 
-306 LFPLYPNNDSNRKEE
+306 
-321 DSCHKCLFETSEK
+321 
-334 DEQQTNILPT
+334 
-344 LPPIATSLKRLKGKY
+344 
-359 HSECP
+359 
-364 PPFTKTTAAPSL
+364 
-376 SYISQ
+376 
-381 TFIRSLIA
+381 
-389 TLILILV
+389 
-396 QLNFTAGDQVILLDT
+396 DQVILLDT

-504 LYYEFDAA
+504 LFYEFDAA
-512 TREPPPWQTDSYK
+512 TREPPPWQPESYK

-576 VYYITCPA
+576 VYYITCPS

-604 EKQNGTCVD
+604 EKQNGTCVS
-613 NAEAYEQPT
+613 NAEPYEPPT

-639 CKGGYEPDYANKT
+639 CKVGFEPDYANKT
-652 CNECPVGTFR
+652 CNECPSGAFR
-662 SAEVSKCIPCPPNS
+662 SLEVSKCTPCPLNS
-676 NASKVASSY
+676 KSSKIGVAF
-685 CKCLPGFNRHPRDG
+685 CPCLPGYYRHPRDG
-699 KHMPCYKPP
+699 KQMPCYKPP

-718 VDHISAILSW
+718 VDQTSAIISW
-728 NAPVREN
+728 NSPLRAIDEQL
-735 AAADNANTIYRSDIV
+735 DTKFRSDIV
-750 YKVVCS
+750 FKVKCP
-756 SCSSNVVLTPSTD
+756 SCSSNVVLNPSTE

-784 TTYTIQIHSM
+784 TPYTLQIHSM
-794 NGVSYVMENGTAA
+794 NGVSYPVNPDNDTSDGDNGT
-807 NDSDKDQ
+807 S
-814 RTTSDSFSSEEN
+814 N
-826 GGGKQD
+826 GGGDLANDKTASSSSSDD
-832 NEIPLMPTPTST
+832 NSA
-844 IPHGSNINNQP
+844 N
-855 IDLSQIKTEW
+855 IKTEYS
-865 DEITFTTTESA
+865 EIVFTTESA

-881 SNVRVVHA
+881 FNVRIVSITGKEA
-889 TSNEVDLIW
+889 DLVW
-898 EKPVQSDAPIEFY
+898 DKPIHSDSPIEFY
-911 EVRWFPKP
+911 EVRWFPKLEL
-919 DFDAINKT
+919 DAINKT
-927 SLTIKETKAH
+927 ALNTKETKAH
-937 VEGLNDNTEYGFQVR
+937 IEGLQENVEYGFQVR
-952 YKTIN
+952 CKTFN

-967 AHTQPGVGSVYEENL
+967 AQTHQSVSPVYYDSM

-991 VAVVVI
+991 VAVVFI
-997 LVLVIIATVVFLR
+997 LVLVIVATVLFLR
-1010 SKNQDDLD
+1010 SKNQDELD
-1018 KKSSNHMP
+1018 KKTNNHLP

-1034 EGQVV
+1034 E
-1039 TYIHAMDTTP
+1039 
-1049 IVKTIQSNV
+1049 V
-1058 TTPLFGN
+1058 TTPLFGT

-1091 NYITIEAIIGGGEF
+1091 SYITIEAIIGGGEF

-1184 FLRVNDGK
+1184 FLRANDGK

-1198 IVMLRGI
+1198 IGMLRGI
-1205 ASGMAYLSEMNY
+1205 ASGMSYLSDMNY

-1225 NVLVNSQLICKIADF
+1225 NVLVNAQLVCKIADF

-1335 QKQRTHRPSFAS
+1335 QKQRTHRPTFAS
-1347 IVSTLDNL
+1347 VVSTLDNL

-1363 TTRNSPENDGAHI
+1363 TTRNSPDNDGTHI
-1376 MDSQRGHNIFISTD
+1376 IDTQRGHNIFISTD
-1390 MWLDNIKMSR
+1390 LWLESIKMSR
-1400 YSQHFKDAN
+1400 YSQHFKEAN